1 MNSLTPVDLPS
12 PHRED
17 GFTLVELLV
26 SLVLLV
32 FVVGLLSG
40 ALQFTRGTWNAAA
53 RLDERAGYETA
64 ESFLRA
70 RLSEATPLYEQ
81 ALGGMVRVSFTGTA
95 DTLTFVAPAAN
106 GPAGAGLYRYTIG
119 VATDSGRNALMVS
132 LQPYV
137 LVSGGQ
143 TATVERIDHVLLANV
158 KSFALRYYGRGD
170 RSAQPAWLESW
181 TRTDALP
188 ELVKMR
194 VKHVNGAFEMAVE
207 LQLRPRRL

>member
-1 MNSLTPVDLPS
+1 MTSLTPVNLPT

-64 ESFLRA
+64 ENFLRA
-70 RLSEATPLYEQ
+70 RLSEATPFYEQ
-81 ALGGMVRVSFTGTA
+81 VLGGMVRVSFTGTA

-119 VATDSGRNALMVS
+119 VATDSGRNALMVG

-143 TATVERIDHVLLANV
+143 TAVARVDHVLLANV
-158 KSFALRYYGRGD
+158 KSFALRYYGRAD
-170 RSAQPAWLESW
+170 QSVQPAWLESW

-194 VKHVNGAFEMAVE
+194 VEHVNGTFEMAVE